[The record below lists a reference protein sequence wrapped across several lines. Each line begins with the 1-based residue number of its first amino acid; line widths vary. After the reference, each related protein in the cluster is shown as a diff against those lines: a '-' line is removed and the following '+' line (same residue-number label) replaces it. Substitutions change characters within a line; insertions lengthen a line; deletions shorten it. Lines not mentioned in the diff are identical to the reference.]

1 MRLFVCSRKTYLYF
15 GFIMAADCLRLLI
28 ILLEAT
34 NTSNQLGT
42 KFNDWKCFLYDLSIE
57 YQIDE
62 FMIYCRSREL
72 RAKTLE
78 SYEHTLRLFERWCN
92 DELNIT
98 QVDQVTESVIRR
110 YITNL
115 QERGKYTF
123 YANEK
128 SKEQNFPERRRDFR
142 KPVSAATINNYIR
155 NLKVFFNWLDSD
167 YILNKNPM
175 KKVRQLKTNR
185 NAKEYISDEDFKRL
199 VGQLDRSYFPEHR
212 DYTMI
217 ILMIDTGMRL
227 GECSVLMIEDLNLA
241 KRQILLRA
249 EVTKGRKDRTVYFS
263 QKTESILRRWLQYKD
278 RYVESPFVFPAKYS
292 GRNIQVSN
300 FETNFKSYLRRVGL
314 SDTLS
319 PHCLSNNFAKRCLMN
334 GMDIYTLSKILGHS
348 SVTVTEQA
356 YLDLTDEDLGRRY
369 QNFSPYATMKY

>member
-1 MRLFVCSRKTYLYF
+1 M
-15 GFIMAADCLRLLI
+15 
-28 ILLEAT
+28 
-34 NTSNQLGT
+34 
-42 KFNDWKCFLYDLSIE
+42 YDLSIE

-167 YILNKNPM
+167 YILKKNPIRELTIVQNV
-175 KKVRQLKTNR
+175 KAN
-185 NAKEYISDEDFKRL
+185 KRKREQNIAL
-199 VGQLDRSYFPEHR
+199 
-212 DYTMI
+212 
-217 ILMIDTGMRL
+217 
-227 GECSVLMIEDLNLA
+227 SV
-241 KRQILLRA
+241 
-249 EVTKGRKDRTVYFS
+249 YS
-263 QKTESILRRWLQYKD
+263 QTTFLPSAMC
-278 RYVESPFVFPAKYS
+278 F
-292 GRNIQVSN
+292 
-300 FETNFKSYLRRVGL
+300 
-314 SDTLS
+314 
-319 PHCLSNNFAKRCLMN
+319 C
-334 GMDIYTLSKILGHS
+334 
-348 SVTVTEQA
+348 
-356 YLDLTDEDLGRRY
+356 
-369 QNFSPYATMKY
+369 